1 MTKAPATAPLNQ
13 TPITGLPPEPGS
25 TEPSDLATTG
35 HCGTA
40 VMASRVAL
48 LTALALGASGAG
60 SANAAPKGDAAVIQL
75 LQTQECRGCKLAD
88 ADLVH
93 AQLRDAD
100 LEGAK
105 LQRANLS
112 QAQLDGANLRNANLS
127 YTSLQGASL
136 RGADLTGSRLVGTD
150 LRGVDLTG
158 AVLDANALEEA
169 HWQGAQGIAKGSRSH
184 ATVHNAGVEAF
195 QAGRWSKAEQLFSD
209 AVRIDPDEPLSWIAR
224 GISRSEQAKD
234 NLAAKDFIYA
244 ANIYQTRGAK
254 EWALELT
261 IAAENIQK
269 RRFKD
274 NSPHEGDGIGGKLL
288 QGTINGMR
296 MLAPIAAKALIPLGL
311 GL

>member
-1 MTKAPATAPLNQ
+1 MPARVLLFTLLFTAPLVARAD
-13 TPITGLPPEPGS
+13 
-25 TEPSDLATTG
+25 DL
-35 HCGTA
+35 
-40 VMASRVAL
+40 
-48 LTALALGASGAG
+48 
-60 SANAAPKGDAAVIQL
+60 NFL
-75 LQTQECRGCKLAD
+75 LQQRNCPGCVLVD

-93 AQLRDAD
+93 ADLRNSD
-100 LEGAK
+100 LRNSK
-105 LQRANLS
+105 LMRANLG
-112 QAQLDGANLRNANLS
+112 QAQMDGANLSGADLS
-127 YTSLQGASL
+127 FTSLRGASL
-136 RGADLTGSRLVGTD
+136 RGADLRGCQLYGTD
-150 LRGVDLTG
+150 LREADLSG
-158 AVLDANALEEA
+158 AQLSPNALEEA

-224 GISRSEQAKD
+224 GISRGEQAKD

-288 QGTINGMR
+288 QGTINGVR

-311 GL
+311 